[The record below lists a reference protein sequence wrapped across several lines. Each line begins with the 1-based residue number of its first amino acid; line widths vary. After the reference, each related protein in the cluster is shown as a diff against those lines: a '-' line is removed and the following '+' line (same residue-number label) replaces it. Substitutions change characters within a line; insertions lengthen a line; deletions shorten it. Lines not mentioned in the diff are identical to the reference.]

1 MYLVG
6 DIGATNA
13 RLAWAR
19 EAGEGFAIDAVAIY
33 PSDAAPGL
41 GPLLRRFVAEHPG
54 TPRAAAFGLPGP
66 VQNEVVR
73 TTNIPW
79 VVAGRALQEAIGA
92 PVALLNDLE
101 AAAHG
106 TLVLPPDGAVVLQ
119 EGIAKEGSRAVIAA
133 GTGLG
138 QAILAWD
145 GSDWIPSPSEG
156 GHVDFGPRDEEE
168 VELWRFL
175 SQRDGRASYETI
187 VSGRGIAALYDFY
200 ADRLGIRT
208 PPWAEGEDRAAAVA
222 RAANGATDP
231 AAEAAMDRFV
241 RIYGAQAGNL
251 ALTAL
256 ALGGVWVA
264 GGVAA
269 KNVERM
275 RSGSFIEAF
284 RAKGKHQKMLEEIP
298 VRLVTDKVLAL
309 RGAARA
315 AQRLAAG
322 RSPLGRA

>member
-19 EAGEGFAIDAVAIY
+19 EAGDGFEIDAVAIY

-79 VVAGRALQEAIGA
+79 VVAGRALEEAIGA

-106 TLVLPPDGAVVLQ
+106 TLVLPPDGSAVLQ

-145 GSDWIPSPSEG
+145 GCDWIPSPSEG

-168 VELWRFL
+168 VDLWRFL
-175 SQRDGRASYETI
+175 SQRDGRASYEMI
-187 VSGRGIAALYDFY
+187 VSGPGIAGLYEFY
-200 ADRLGIRT
+200 VERLGVRT
-208 PPWAEGEDRAAAVA
+208 PPWADGEDRAAAIA
-222 RAANGATDP
+222 RAANASADP

-256 ALGGVWVA
+256 ALGGVWIA

-275 RSGSFIEAF
+275 RSGSFVEAF

-315 AQRLAAG
+315 ARRLAAG
-322 RSPLGRA
+322 